1 MSHDTPVSIIGLII
15 KALNMELNFQWCY
28 KMLRLERGRRI
39 LKDSYQ
45 SQERE
50 YLTLLIKYVKVKISV
65 SVHQLNHTEVLGQ
78 FTLIPLV
85 PF

>member
-28 KMLRLERGRRI
+28 KMLRL
-39 LKDSYQ
+39 